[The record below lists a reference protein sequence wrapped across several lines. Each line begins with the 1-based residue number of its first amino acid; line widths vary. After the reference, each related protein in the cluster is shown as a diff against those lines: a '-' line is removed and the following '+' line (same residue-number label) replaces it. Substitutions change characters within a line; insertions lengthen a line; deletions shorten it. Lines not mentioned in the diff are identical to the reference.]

1 MSCLWVTLTLLLW
14 QIQPPSPCPAVTP
27 MFPPILSCDPVWT
40 LTHLLPFNMQTSHFH
55 SPDSLLCLLCTLMSY
70 PSDPSPFLWPS
81 AFWILIL
88 SLTHLDN
95 FASFCIHTSSKL
107 QLPFLLQYLSSNCAS
122 GSSSVLTE
130 PLHVALG
137 ASEPVSVAVWS
148 GLIKAGSASGS
159 VTVSRGSGP
168 GDSTESYSSRVSFPS
183 RSLRF

>member
-27 MFPPILSCDPVWT
+27 MFPPIWSCDPVWT

-95 FASFCIHTSSKL
+95 FASFCIHT
-107 QLPFLLQYLSSNCAS
+107 FLYLSSTVFVFELCFWILFCPYWAIACSFGSIRTSQCGCLKWADQSWLRIGFCYSQQREWTRRQHRELQFS
-122 GSSSVLTE
+122 GE
-130 PLHVALG
+130 F
-137 ASEPVSVAVWS
+137 PV
-148 GLIKAGSASGS
+148 
-159 VTVSRGSGP
+159 
-168 GDSTESYSSRVSFPS
+168 
-183 RSLRF
+183 